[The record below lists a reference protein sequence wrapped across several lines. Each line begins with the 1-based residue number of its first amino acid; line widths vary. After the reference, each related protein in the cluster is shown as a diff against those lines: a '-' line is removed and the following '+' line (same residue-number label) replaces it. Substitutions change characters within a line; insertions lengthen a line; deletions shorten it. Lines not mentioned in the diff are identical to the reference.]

1 MKLLYLTILAF
12 LILGAPP
19 ATQVDTVAGFLGKG
33 NVTELTKMFPD
44 EVEMGV
50 PGTEEDTYNKTT
62 AADILTKFFAQHKPT
77 GSKVL
82 HRINTGGLQYGVVIL
97 NTVKGSYRVSF
108 NIKED
113 NGTVHLLK
121 LLIEAD
127 KVK

>member
-1 MKLLYLTILAF
+1 MKFLYLTLLAF
-12 LILGAPP
+12 LFSAMPP
-19 ATQVDTVAGFLGKG
+19 ATQVDTVAGFLAKG

-44 EVEMGV
+44 EVEIGV
-50 PGTEEDTYNKTT
+50 PGTEEDTYNKSA
-62 AADILTKFFAQHKPT
+62 AADMLTKFFAQHKPT

-108 NIKED
+108 NLKDD

-121 LLIEAD
+121 LLVEAD
-127 KVK
+127 KVR